1 MLSFI
6 SNLILARLLSPDDF
20 GAVGML
26 AIFIALSSNFIDGGF
41 GTALVQKSNPTQK
54 VYLTLFYWN
63 LSLAILLYIFI
74 WHCAPV
80 IASFYEINMLCQLL
94 CLQVLILIIIQWDL
108 FNAQCCVN
116 S

>member
-94 CLQVLILIIIQWDL
+94 CLQVLILIIDSMGLI
-108 FNAQCCVN
+108 
-116 S
+116 